1 MTALSSPKPPTPA
14 PTNLS
19 ESAAGEED
27 PGSSLDLAPRSP
39 NARAAVAGSDGCP
52 KCMGLG
58 KLASGT
64 CPDCHG
70 SGNLTAVTPPAT
82 DRDSRP

>member
-1 MTALSSPKPPTPA
+1 MAAPSTPNTPSPA
-14 PTNLS
+14 PSDLFQ
-19 ESAAGEED
+19 SAAGEED
-27 PGSSLDLAPRSP
+27 PGSSLDSAARLPV
-39 NARAAVAGSDGCP
+39 ARAPVAGADVCP

-70 SGNLTAVTPPAT
+70 SGKLTAVTPPSAPK
-82 DRDSRP
+82 SRP

>member
-1 MTALSSPKPPTPA
+1 MTPPSSPKTRTSA
-14 PTNLS
+14 PTDLS
-19 ESAAGEED
+19 QSAAGEED

-39 NARAAVAGSDGCP
+39 KAPVAGANVCP

-70 SGNLTAVTPPAT
+70 SGKLTAITPPAAPET
-82 DRDSRP
+82 WPP

>member
-1 MTALSSPKPPTPA
+1 MSVAPVPPSSQA
-14 PTNLS
+14 PDLANMS
-19 ESAAGEED
+19 QSAAGEED

-39 NARAAVAGSDGCP
+39 KAPVAGANVCP
-52 KCMGLG
+52 KCMGIG

-70 SGNLTAVTPPAT
+70 SGKLTAITPPAAPET
-82 DRDSRP
+82 RPP